1 MYFSSA
7 WAIDLTLF
15 EQDFLRGK
23 GRRILDDVGGA
34 VHEPLLLLRLGS
46 FFCFTSSA
54 SRFFSKTQFLK
65 KILDKYELL
74 GLMCKYHNKLAML
87 IS

>member
-23 GRRILDDVGGA
+23 GKAD
-34 VHEPLLLLRLGS
+34 S
-46 FFCFTSSA
+46 FLEGFVE
-54 SRFFSKTQFLK
+54 Q
-65 KILDKYELL
+65 E
-74 GLMCKYHNKLAML
+74 H
-87 IS
+87 